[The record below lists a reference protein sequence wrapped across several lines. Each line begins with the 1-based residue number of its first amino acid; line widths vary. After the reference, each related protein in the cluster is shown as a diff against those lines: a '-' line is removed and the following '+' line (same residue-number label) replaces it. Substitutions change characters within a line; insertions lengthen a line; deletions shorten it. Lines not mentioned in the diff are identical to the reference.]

1 LRIAIFGTCQKK
13 YVNNLYK
20 IKVVEKM
27 KKLVLLVVAV
37 CFTVFSFAQDAAEK
51 MNQANEAL
59 QNKEYAKALELYQ
72 EVLAIPDHGQDVEGI
87 NSTINQL
94 KPVIAK
100 DDASNAIDN
109 KEYDKAVE
117 IYKAAMTEFPDD
129 ESIASQAGVKFYNAG
144 ILSYKAKSYLEAAK
158 CFTISEMDFKNDK
171 AEKYKNASL
180 KKVAEDLADEGK
192 TSVEEVDVCAENKNL
207 LISSLANAYV
217 MQGNDLYKQGA
228 AILSAANQKV
238 NDGAMSTA
246 DDAYAAE
253 VAKAKKEFS
262 AAIEVL
268 EKAVALDASNA
279 NATKLLE
286 ACQAVK

>member
-1 LRIAIFGTCQKK
+1 
-13 YVNNLYK
+13 
-20 IKVVEKM
+20 M
-27 KKLVLLVVAV
+27 KKVGLLFVAV
-37 CFTVFSFAQDAAEK
+37 FITVFSFAQDAAEK

-59 QNKEYAKALELYQ
+59 QNKEYVKALELYQ

-87 NSTINQL
+87 TSTMNQL

-100 DDASNAIDN
+100 DEASDAIDN

-117 IYKAAMTEFPDD
+117 IYKTAMTEFPDD
-129 ESIASQAGVKFYNAG
+129 ASIASQAGVKFYNAG
-144 ILSYKAKSYLEAAK
+144 ITSYKAKSYLEAAK
-158 CFTISEMDFKNDK
+158 CFTIAEMDFKNDK

-180 KKVAEDLADEGK
+180 KKVAEDLAAEGK
-192 TSVEEVDVCAENKNL
+192 TSVEEVEVCAENKAL
-207 LISSLANAYV
+207 LINSLASAYV

-238 NDGAMSTA
+238 NDGGMTTA

-253 VAKAKKEFS
+253 VAKAKKEFT

-268 EKAVALDASNA
+268 EKALALDANNA

-286 ACQAVK
+286 ACKSVI